1 MRLRNT
7 PTNVAGLTFTNTAYY
22 TYNEIDGDPATQQ
35 IGDPGTSAP
44 MTIVEPDLV
53 MTKTGPLSANI
64 GVPETFT
71 LDVHNAGGSPAY
83 AVTLTD
89 LLPNDADGGMC
100 DVPPQNITAQ
110 VFEADGTT
118 PVSPVLAE
126 GTDFTA
132 SFAGDPTCSLT
143 LYMQSS
149 DTTIG
154 VDQRLIVTFEAQV
167 DVGTLDNAVLTNLAG
182 ATEWFGRDPANR
194 HRRSNVHAQRHRRHG
209 RDARPRR
216 CTHDDGLRTGVC
228 IREIRRQCDDRR
240 RSGGNGNAGRCDS
253 LHAECRACE

>member
-1 MRLRNT
+1 MDT

-35 IGDPGTSAP
+35 IGDPGTSPP
-44 MTIVEPDLV
+44 MTVVEPDLV
-53 MTKTGPLSANI
+53 MTKTGPLSADI

-71 LDVHNAGGSPAY
+71 LDVHNIGGSPAY

-126 GTDFTA
+126 GTDFTWQLCRR
-132 SFAGDPTCSLT
+132 SDLLT
-143 LYMQSS
+143 DALH
-149 DTTIG
+149 
-154 VDQRLIVTFEAQV
+154 
-167 DVGTLDNAVLTNLAG
+167 AVV
-182 ATEWFGRDPANR
+182 RHD
-194 HRRSNVHAQRHRRHG
+194 HRRGPAPD
-209 RDARPRR
+209 RD
-216 CTHDDGLRTGVC
+216 L
-228 IREIRRQCDDRR
+228 
-240 RSGGNGNAGRCDS
+240 
-253 LHAECRACE
+253 

>member
-1 MRLRNT
+1 
-7 PTNVAGLTFTNTAYY
+7 
-22 TYNEIDGDPATQQ
+22 
-35 IGDPGTSAP
+35 

-53 MTKTGPLSANI
+53 MTKTGPLSADV

-71 LDVHNAGGSPAY
+71 LDVHNTGGSPAY

-126 GTDFTA
+126 GADFTT

-143 LYMQSS
+143 LSMQSS
-149 DTTIG
+149 DTTG

-167 DVGTLDNAVLTNLAG
+167 DVGTLDNAVLTNVAG
-182 ATEWFGRDPANR
+182 ATEWDSKILLGP
-194 HRRSNVHAQRHRRHG
+194 SWSQVHAQCHRWHG

-228 IREIRRQCDDRR
+228 IREIRRQCDD
-240 RSGGNGNAGRCDS
+240 G
-253 LHAECRACE
+253 